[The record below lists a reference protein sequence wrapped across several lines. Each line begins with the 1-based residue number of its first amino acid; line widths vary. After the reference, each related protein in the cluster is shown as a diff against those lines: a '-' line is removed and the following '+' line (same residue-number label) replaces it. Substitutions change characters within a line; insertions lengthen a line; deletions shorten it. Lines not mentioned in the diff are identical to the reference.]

1 MRRVVWLA
9 GAALVALTLVFFP
22 GMRFN
27 WPPVL
32 DTVRRTSRATKPLV
46 LKRAGTPGGPASVV
60 RHVGRTSG
68 RDYETPVS
76 AVPTGDGFVVALPYG
91 KNTDWLQNVLA
102 SGSATVVHEG
112 VTYQVERPEVVPL
125 ADTLTR
131 FPARDQRSLRL
142 FAVTHCLV
150 VRTVEPA

>member
-1 MRRVVWLA
+1 MRRVVWSAA
-9 GAALVALTLVFFP
+9 GALVAFWLVFFL

-32 DTVRRTSRATKPLV
+32 DAVRRTSRATKPLV
-46 LKRAGTPGGPASVV
+46 LKRAGTPGGLASVV
-60 RHVGRTSG
+60 RHVGRSSG

-91 KNTDWLQNVLA
+91 TNTDWLRNVLA
-102 SGSATVVHEG
+102 SGSATIVHEG
-112 VTYQVERPEVVPL
+112 VTHRVERPEVVPL
-125 ADTLTR
+125 ADALTL
-131 FPARDQRSLRL
+131 FPPRDQRTLRL